1 MPVPK
6 DSHLDSS
13 FALLREGYD
22 FIGNRCRRLRSPVFQ
37 SRILLQRTYCLQ
49 GHDAAAMFYENP
61 NLSRVGAAPRML
73 VKTLFGAG
81 AIQGVDG
88 PAHHARKAL
97 FIELLTRESAARLVE
112 GVEQELLDS
121 LDAWVAAESVDVLS
135 EMQGVLYWAVNRWAG
150 VPTEHLSARHQAQLV
165 ALIEGAGSAG
175 LEHFRGRRARR
186 QAERW
191 GAELIEAQRR
201 AGGTLLPADSPAAK
215 IAAYRENAELLA
227 PRVAAVELLNVL
239 RPIVAVAYFVLYGL
253 VELARHPQWR
263 ESLQENDRLLL
274 PFVQEVRRLYAFFP
288 FTAARVVNDFQ
299 WQGLEL
305 KRGSRVLLDLYG
317 SNRDPKVWP
326 EPDRFHPPRFV
337 DLPLDA
343 YTLISQGGGDHHTGH
358 RCAGEWLTIDI
369 MQTCLRV
376 LCRRVRYQAPVIEA
390 QPLRNCFPMKFSRRF
405 EISRV
410 QWLRGQGHGEDSIS
424 G

>member
-1 MPVPK
+1 MPVPR

-81 AIQGVDG
+81 AIQGMDG
-88 PAHHARKAL
+88 PAHHGRKAL
-97 FIELLTRESAARLVE
+97 FLELLTRESAARLVE
-112 GVEQELLDS
+112 GVEQELLRS
-121 LDAWVAAESVDVLS
+121 LDAWTAAESVDVLS
-135 EMQGVLYWAVNRWAG
+135 ELQGVLYRAVSTWAG
-150 VPTEHLSARHQAQLV
+150 IPATHLSAQHQDQWV

-175 LEHFRGRRARR
+175 LEHFRGRNARK

-191 GAELIEAQRR
+191 GAGLIEEQRR
-201 AGGTLLPADSPAAK
+201 SGGALLPAESPAGK
-215 IAAYRENAELLA
+215 IAAFREDAELLA

-288 FTAARVVNDFQ
+288 FTAARVVNDFE

-376 LCRRVRYQAPVIEA
+376 LCRRVRYQAPVIEEK
-390 QPLRNCFPMKFSRRF
+390 PLRNCIPMKFSERF
-405 EISRV
+405 RISQV
-410 QWLRGQGHGEDSIS
+410 QWRDEQGR
-424 G
+424 

>member
-1 MPVPK
+1 MPVPR

-81 AIQGVDG
+81 AIQGMDG

-112 GVEQELLDS
+112 SVEQELLDS

-135 EMQGVLYWAVNRWAG
+135 ELQGVLYRAVNRWAG
-150 VPTEHLSARHQAQLV
+150 VPAEQLSARHQAQLV

-175 LEHFRGRRARR
+175 LEHFRGRSARK

-376 LCRRVRYQAPVIEA
+376 LCRRVRYQAPVIEE

-410 QWLRGQGHGEDSIS
+410 QWLAEQRRSSE
-424 G
+424 